1 MNIEYFHFSHALRK
15 RLKEKKNICDK
26 VVVV

>member
-15 RLKEKKNICDK
+15 RLKEKKNIGGK
-26 VVVV
+26 VVVI